1 MSKVQWQETIL
12 HEGTEEERD
21 AAFLAFKS
29 NKQGQHFVFGGPRT
43 DTAPAKPSSKSSKPS
58 AKERVADLNQRMKEA
73 RERAAKGNHPSRK
86 TEVPSSPKPP
96 AAKGELAEANEA
108 IKAFMGH
115 SPK

>member
-43 DTAPAKPSSKSSKPS
+43 DTAPAKPSSKPS
-58 AKERVADLNQRMKEA
+58 AKERVSDLNQRMKEA
-73 RERAAKGNHPSRK
+73 RERAAAKGNHPSRK